1 MRLRRAKKLAAKLE
15 QDLAE
20 LQPFADVTSKQRVK
34 CLKALAAK
42 YEAALKPYLPGR
54 WVSCIALQQ
63 ARLQEHA
70 LIQAVG
76 KEKGKQQDIRS
87 LFVKAKEKKSEVGVL
102 KKYKAKYTEIF
113 KDVSECAKEGRLPP
127 FLPVTQIKEESKERV
142 KSLLLMSKCRLSLVP
157 FFDPD
162 VIASIVRHEIK
173 LITSRTPDDDTK
185 KEYIETIKSKIER
198 AISNKQP
205 FLLSDS
211 EECSC
216 LFQKGPCYTSSRSS
230 SLLKVSNPVNTYE
243 PLPSSSSSLREE
255 AFKISSII

>member
-1 MRLRRAKKLAAKLE
+1 M
-15 QDLAE
+15 
-20 LQPFADVTSKQRVK
+20 
-34 CLKALAAK
+34 
-42 YEAALKPYLPGR
+42 
-54 WVSCIALQQ
+54 
-63 ARLQEHA
+63 
-70 LIQAVG
+70 
-76 KEKGKQQDIRS
+76 
-87 LFVKAKEKKSEVGVL
+87 
-102 KKYKAKYTEIF
+102 
-113 KDVSECAKEGRLPP
+113 
-127 FLPVTQIKEESKERV
+127 PVTQIKEESKERV
-142 KSLLLMSKCRLSLVP
+142 KSLLLMSKCRLSLAP

-216 LFQKGPCYTSSRSS
+216 LFQKGPCYTSSRMS

>member
-87 LFVKAKEKKSEVGVL
+87 LFGKAKEKKSEVGVL

-142 KSLLLMSKCRLSLVP
+142 KSLLLMSKCRLSLAP

-173 LITSRTPDDDTK
+173 LITSRTP
-185 KEYIETIKSKIER
+185 
-198 AISNKQP
+198 
-205 FLLSDS
+205 
-211 EECSC
+211 
-216 LFQKGPCYTSSRSS
+216 G
-230 SLLKVSNPVNTYE
+230 
-243 PLPSSSSSLREE
+243 
-255 AFKISSII
+255 